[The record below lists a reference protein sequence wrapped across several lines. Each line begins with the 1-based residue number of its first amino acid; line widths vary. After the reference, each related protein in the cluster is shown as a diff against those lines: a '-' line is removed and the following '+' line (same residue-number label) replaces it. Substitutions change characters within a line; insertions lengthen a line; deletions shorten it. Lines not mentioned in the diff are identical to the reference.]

1 MPEICINYPILH
13 IHAAGDDDD
22 DVTQSDYKMADKRTE
37 RRATHTHTYTQTD
50 RQRQRTQQ
58 QRGSDV
64 LWPQCGFL
72 SLVVVVVVICA
83 IIMQH
88 LYAALYGTGGAVG
101 SWGAWPSLALLRLKR
116 FTHFKRNLHL
126 PLCFQYQHCS
136 LFLSHSL
143 TLSLSLTLSVCLS
156 FSRTAEG
163 AFKKLKPEPNSGLS
177 TVSAGI
183 TSPGSGLSSLS
194 QHAGHTPTTASCPTP
209 ARRRHRTTFT
219 QVSTPPP
226 LSLQSLS

>member
-1 MPEICINYPILH
+1 
-13 IHAAGDDDD
+13 
-22 DVTQSDYKMADKRTE
+22 
-37 RRATHTHTYTQTD
+37 
-50 RQRQRTQQ
+50 
-58 QRGSDV
+58 
-64 LWPQCGFL
+64 
-72 SLVVVVVVICA
+72 
-83 IIMQH
+83 MQH

-101 SWGAWPSLALLRLKR
+101 SWGRGHHWHCCGLNVLRILNAICIC
-116 FTHFKRNLHL
+116 HFVFNINIAH
-126 PLCFQYQHCS
+126 S
-136 LFLSHSL
+136 SSL
-143 TLSLSLTLSVCLS
+143 THSLSLCLC

-226 LSLQSLS
+226 LEPLLRHLFKHPSLPLSSWSSACARSEKF

>member
-1 MPEICINYPILH
+1 MPHTL
-13 IHAAGDDDD
+13 
-22 DVTQSDYKMADKRTE
+22 
-37 RRATHTHTYTQTD
+37 THTHRQTD
-50 RQRQRTQQ
+50 RDSGRSSSAVAT
-58 QRGSDV
+58 S
-64 LWPQCGFL
+64 CGRSVVFSPFL
-72 SLVVVVVVICA
+72 SCCCCC
-83 IIMQH
+83 H
-88 LYAALYGTGGAVG
+88 LRHNYATFVCSTVWDRGGSG
-101 SWGAWPSLALLRLKR
+101 QLGAWPSLALLRLKR

-143 TLSLSLTLSVCLS
+143 THSLSVCLS

-226 LSLQSLS
+226 LPL